1 MKNFLSQ
8 GNTLTFT
15 NDTGAPISSGIGV
28 LLGTIFGVTV
38 GDIAENTSGVLN
50 LVGTYELAKAPSE
63 AWSLGAAVYWDNTA
77 KHCTNVATDNT
88 LIGAAIEAVGG
99 GATDTLGKVRLN
111 GSFG

>member
-1 MKNFLSQ
+1 MKNFISQ

-15 NDTGAPISSGIGV
+15 NDTGTPIASGSGV
-28 LLGTIFGVTV
+28 LLGIIFGIAA
-38 GDIAENTSGVLN
+38 GDIAENTSDILN
-50 LVGTYELAKAPSE
+50 LLGTYELAKAPSE

-77 KHCTNVATDNT
+77 KHCTNVATNNT

-99 GATDTLGKVRLN
+99 GATDILGKVRLN